1 MNKLYNDDD
10 ISSIANAIRAKLG
23 TTVKYKVSQMAQA
36 IMSIVGFTPR
46 GTTNITFNGIHD
58 VSEFEKAQVN
68 VPSDVYE
75 PDTIVANGTYTPT
88 GHDGFS
94 KVVVN
99 INDAPELQNK
109 TITATSFP
117 VEVTPDTG
125 YYGLNKATVN
135 YTPPSIEES
144 VTVNIDY
151 GTTATVEPTE
161 GYDAMAKVVINASEP
176 SGNINITANGT
187 VDVTDYSQATVSVQP
202 VLTTLTATSNGNYEP
217 EQEAVG
223 YSSVTVNVQPNLEDK
238 TITQNGTYTKGSGYD
253 GLGTVT
259 VNVPSTTLQ
268 TLSVNANGSYNAPSG
283 VSYNKVNV
291 HVPIQEPQG
300 LPFYFRE
307 ESLEESRQKTIQYFG
322 TAPFYYG
329 SVSTPFATS
338 MEKIPY
344 TVLAVHSNMSAIQ
357 VIYVDANGNIQ
368 LATGSQARTICTVTS
383 SGGYL
388 NFTCQGSYRFDD
400 TYIYYMAVQEV
411 YE

>member
-23 TTVKYKVSQMAQA
+23 TTIKYKVSQMAQA
-36 IMSIVGFTPR
+36 VMSIVGFTPH
-46 GTTNITFNGIHD
+46 GTTSITFNGIHD
-58 VSEFEKAQVN
+58 VSEYEKAQVN

-109 TITATSFP
+109 TVTATSFP
-117 VEVTPDTG
+117 IEVTPDTG

-161 GYDAMAKVVINASEP
+161 GYNAMAKVVINASEP
-176 SGNINITANGT
+176 SGNISITSNGT

-238 TITQNGTYTKGSGYD
+238 TITQNGAYTKGSGYD

-291 HVPIQEPQG
+291 NVPIAMPTG
-300 LPFYFRE
+300 LPFVFWQWD
-307 ESLEESRQKTIQYFG
+307 LAESRQKTIEYFG
-322 TAPFYYG
+322 TAPFYFGGVY
-329 SVSTPFATS
+329 TPAS
-338 MEKIPY
+338 RDMEKVPY
-344 TVLAVHSNMSAIQ
+344 TVLSVFYNMSAIM
-357 VIYVDANGNIQ
+357 VMYVDANGNIQ
-368 LATGSQARTICTVTS
+368 IATGSQARTVCTVTT
-383 SGGYL
+383 SGNYMY
-388 NFTCQGSYRFDD
+388 FTCQGSYRFDD
-400 TYIYYMAVQEV
+400 TYTYYQAIQEV
-411 YE
+411 FE